1 MSKKI
6 ILLNGP
12 SSSGKSTLADL
23 YKDSIWAKEIIAKQN
38 PEGSWGYFH
47 TLSEAGKY
55 PITTE
60 QALRRLQI
68 LGYTIADE
76 PIEKA
81 VSYMSDCLAGKKQIP
96 DRREKLH
103 DWDIFTNL
111 MLSTWIRRFTNE
123 IDRANL
129 VAETWFNIIA
139 QAFSKGKYIHNDY
152 VNAYETAFGMK
163 PRGGRLVDF
172 VSFYQVSLISN
183 QLDESTENKVFDYIL
198 NKQDGIYYIYGQC
211 LSILPDSFASKQ
223 ASRYLGAIELLS
235 LYRKNISKLKFVTDW
250 LKNNQNQHGCWDM
263 GSGVKDKIYFPL
275 SDTWRHKKNRESDC
289 TSRINNLLFTLGKIE

>member
-1 MSKKI
+1 M
-6 ILLNGP
+6 
-12 SSSGKSTLADL
+12 
-23 YKDSIWAKEIIAKQN
+23 YKDSIWAKEIIAMQN
-38 PEGSWGYFH
+38 LEGSWGYFH
-47 TLSEAGKY
+47 TLSEPSKY

-68 LGYTIADE
+68 LGYTIDDE

-81 VSYMSDCLAGKKQIP
+81 VSYMSDCLAGKKQMP

-123 IDRANL
+123 IDKANL
-129 VAETWFNIIA
+129 VAETWSNIVTH
-139 QAFSKGKYIHNDY
+139 AFLKGKYIHDDY
-152 VNAYETAFGMK
+152 VNAYETTFGMK

-198 NKQDGIYYIYGQC
+198 NKHDGIYYIYDQC

-223 ASRYLGAIELLS
+223 ASRYLGAIELLA
-235 LYRKNISKLKFVTDW
+235 LYRKNISKLKFVIDW
-250 LKNNQNQHGCWDM
+250 LNNNQKQHGYWDM

-275 SDTWRHKKNRESDC
+275 SDTWRQKKNLESDC